1 MKCSYCTAEIEKGT
15 GMMYVRKNGTVRY
28 YCSTRCYKMNTFH
41 NRTPSKKEIAER
53 AKG

>member
-1 MKCSYCTAEIEKGT
+1 MKCSYCTAEIERGT

-28 YCSTRCYKMNTFH
+28 YCSTRCYKLNALH
-41 NRTPSKKEIAER
+41 NRTPSKKEIEER